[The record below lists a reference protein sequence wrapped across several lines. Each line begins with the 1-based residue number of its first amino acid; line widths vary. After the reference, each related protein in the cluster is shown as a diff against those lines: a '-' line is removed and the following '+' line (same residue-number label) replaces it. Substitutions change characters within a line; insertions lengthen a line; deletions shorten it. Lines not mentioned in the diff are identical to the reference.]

1 MAGVERL
8 FVRFLL
14 SSVLINDHRKFQ
26 GRATDI
32 SSPVFYMLKPDADKP
47 LLQESEMA

>member
-8 FVRFLL
+8 F
-14 SSVLINDHRKFQ
+14 

-32 SSPVFYMLKPDADKP
+32 SSPVFYMLKPDVDKS

>member
-8 FVRFLL
+8 L
-14 SSVLINDHRKFQ
+14 FQ